1 MRTLNT
7 FLQICIYLS
16 ISLIVF
22 TLSINFV
29 SAMNVFGS
37 IETGVSSSGNA
48 TNVFS
53 TITGLSGGLE
63 YVWTMIITGT
73 GIVSLG
79 LAIWM
84 RSAIP
89 VGAYLFSTIFWTSYI
104 RSISVVNVTGIFNSE
119 PLSSF
124 LLIGT
129 VGMLFIWAAALV
141 GIFTGGG

>member
-1 MRTLNT
+1 MRMNT
-7 FLQICIYLS
+7 FFQISIYLS
-16 ISLIVF
+16 IVLIIF
-22 TLSINFV
+22 TLSINFI
-29 SAMNVFGS
+29 STMNVFGTLDTG
-37 IETGVSSSGNA
+37 IEASGN
-48 TNVFS
+48 TTSVF
-53 TITGLSGGLE
+53 TKITGLSGGMNA
-63 YVWTMIITGT
+63 VWLMITTGA

-84 RSAIP
+84 RSAVP